1 MNKKII
7 AALIALTLLTP
18 ATSHAL
24 TASLKNNT
32 QAVPTLAILDTAVD
46 TSIPLFKGKII
57 YEVCILEWTTCPN
70 GTNFMEGPGS
80 ATLPYNSIIKN
91 GFSHGTQM
99 VSAAL
104 QTNPNMNIVFVR
116 VIGQNIN
123 FDRQITTELTVVNAL
138 NWVYSNKDKFNIQ
151 AVAMSQGDNN
161 PSGLSDYCP
170 NTPKTQSLIKQLS
183 DSQIPSFFA
192 IGNGSNYKRID
203 WPACLPESMAIGAG
217 SKNGIESWNNFD
229 QSRVDF
235 FANGRA
241 TLILPG
247 NTVVASTGTSISTQ
261 VAAAQWVALKTA
273 KTNLTMSQITDLFA
287 RTSMPIKGK
296 QGTGKL
302 INLSKALNG

>member
-7 AALIALTLLTP
+7 SALVALTLITP

-46 TSIPLFKGKII
+46 TSIPLFKDKII

-80 ATLPYNSIIKN
+80 ATLPYNSIIKS

-217 SKNGIESWNNFD
+217 TKNGIESYNNFD

-235 FANGRA
+235 IANGRA

-247 NTVVASTGTSISTQ
+247 NTVVAGSGTSIATQ
-261 VAAAQWVALKTA
+261 VAAAQWIVLKTA
-273 KTNLTMSQITDLFA
+273 KPDLTMSQIIDLFA

>member
-7 AALIALTLLTP
+7 AALVALTLLTP
-18 ATSHAL
+18 ATSYAL

-32 QAVPTLAILDTAVD
+32 QAVPTLAILDNAVD
-46 TSIPLFKGKII
+46 TSIPLFKDKII

-80 ATLPYNSIIKN
+80 ATLPYNSITKN

-104 QTNPNMNIVFVR
+104 QTNSNMNIVFVR

-123 FDRQITTELTVVNAL
+123 FDRQITTELTVINAL

-170 NTPKTQSLIKQLS
+170 STPKTQSLIKQLS

-273 KTNLTMSQITDLFA
+273 KPNLTMSQITDLFA